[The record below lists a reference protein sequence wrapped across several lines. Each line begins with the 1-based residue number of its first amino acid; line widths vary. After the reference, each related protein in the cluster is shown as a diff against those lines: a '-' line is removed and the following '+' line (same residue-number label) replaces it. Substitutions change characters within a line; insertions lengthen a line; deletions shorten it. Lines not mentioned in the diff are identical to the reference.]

1 MKLRQASLGS
11 EVPNVLATLPFADGA
26 EGAEMSI
33 PLFDMTRWP
42 APAGDC
48 REWLLLVYLVATLA
62 GRKCDTS
69 VSLSLC
75 VCVSGGLHV
84 CT

>member
-11 EVPNVLATLPFADGA
+11 EVPNMLAALLFADGA

-33 PLFDMTRWP
+33 PLFDMTRWT
-42 APAGDC
+42 AAAGDC
-48 REWLLLVYLVATLA
+48 QAWLLLDYFLATLA
-62 GRKCDTS
+62 GRKYDTS
-69 VSLSLC
+69 VC
-75 VCVSGGLHV
+75 VYVGCNV